1 MSDLVSILIPAYNAE
16 KWIRDTVKS
25 ALGQTWSR
33 KEIIIVNDGS
43 SDNTLNI
50 ARGFESPS
58 VKVLTQDNK
67 GASSARNKA
76 LSAAQGKYIQWLDAD
91 DLLAPDKIS
100 QQLRKSE
107 DGRDSRILISSAWG
121 KFYYRHWRAKFVRN
135 SLWQNLSPAEWILRK
150 LDENAWM
157 SIESWLVSRKLT
169 EMAGPWDERLSMD
182 DDGEY
187 FRRVVTLSEQIIF
200 VVEAKSYCRTG
211 NINSISSDLIMS
223 NKKLDSQFVS
233 MCQHI
238 ESLRRL
244 EDSERARGACL
255 KYLQR
260 WLIYFYPERQ
270 DIVEKMSKLAK
281 ELGGSLLCPALS
293 WKYSLASNF
302 LGWGAA
308 RKAQFMLP
316 KVRVQACKIYDGLL
330 YRLSTR

>member
-187 FRRVVTLSEQIIF
+187 FRRVVTSSEQIIF
-200 VVEAKSYCRTG
+200 VVEAK
-211 NINSISSDLIMS
+211 
-223 NKKLDSQFVS
+223 
-233 MCQHI
+233 
-238 ESLRRL
+238 
-244 EDSERARGACL
+244 
-255 KYLQR
+255 
-260 WLIYFYPERQ
+260 
-270 DIVEKMSKLAK
+270 
-281 ELGGSLLCPALS
+281 
-293 WKYSLASNF
+293 
-302 LGWGAA
+302 
-308 RKAQFMLP
+308 
-316 KVRVQACKIYDGLL
+316 
-330 YRLSTR
+330 